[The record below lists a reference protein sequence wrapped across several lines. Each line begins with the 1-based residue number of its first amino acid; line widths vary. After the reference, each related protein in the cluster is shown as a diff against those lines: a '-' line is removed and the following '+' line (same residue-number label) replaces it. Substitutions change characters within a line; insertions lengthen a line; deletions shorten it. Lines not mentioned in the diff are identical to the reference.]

1 MKSAHLR
8 ASPAKMTSSDDYLPL
23 SGIQHFS
30 FCRRQWALIHLE
42 QQWHENVLTALG
54 RIEHEVAHDET
65 RVESRGRLL
74 ISRGMRVISHRLRL
88 QGACDTV
95 EFRQDDTGIP
105 LPGKTGLWQPYP
117 VEYKHGRPG
126 VNLASDRLQLCAQAM
141 CLEEMLACDI
151 PEGALFYQSTR
162 RREAVAFDENL
173 RNQVRKMAE
182 EMNQAFDRGHT
193 PRVRPKAGCKSCSL
207 KDICLPKLIE
217 KRSAQAYV
225 HQAIA
230 ETRLTDE

>member
-1 MKSAHLR
+1 
-8 ASPAKMTSSDDYLPL
+8 MTSDDYLPL
-23 SGIQHFS
+23 SGLQHFS

-42 QQWHENVLTALG
+42 QQWEENVLTAQG
-54 RIEHEVAHDET
+54 RIEHEITHDET

-88 QGACDTV
+88 QGSCDTV
-95 EFRQDDTGIP
+95 EFHQGDAGIP
-105 LPGKTGLWQPYP
+105 LPGKAGLWQPFP

-151 PEGALFYQSTR
+151 PQGALFYHSTR
-162 RREAVAFDENL
+162 RREEVIFDAEL
-173 RNQVRKMAE
+173 RDRVRTMAE
-182 EMNQAFDRGHT
+182 EMNQAFTRGHT
-193 PRVRPKAGCKSCSL
+193 PRVKPKTGCKSCSL
-207 KDICLPKLIE
+207 KEVCLPKLIE
-217 KRSAQAYV
+217 TKSAQAYV

-230 ETRLTDE
+230 EAQTEN